1 MKTSC
6 RLYIEGFDPHYNLS
20 PKDLEEYFAQAKLM
34 SKFISGE
41 VELYIVGDIYYFD
54 NGEMIELVDDPI
66 GDFVARWGGIIGIA
80 IMGLIMFLA
89 AWFG

>member
-20 PKDLEEYFAQAKLM
+20 SKDLEEYFAQAKLM

-41 VELYIVGDIYYFD
+41 VELYIAGDIYYFD

-66 GDFVARWGGIIGIA
+66 GDFVARYALLLGVGIT
-80 IMGLIMFLA
+80 GLLMVLI
-89 AWFG
+89 AWFA